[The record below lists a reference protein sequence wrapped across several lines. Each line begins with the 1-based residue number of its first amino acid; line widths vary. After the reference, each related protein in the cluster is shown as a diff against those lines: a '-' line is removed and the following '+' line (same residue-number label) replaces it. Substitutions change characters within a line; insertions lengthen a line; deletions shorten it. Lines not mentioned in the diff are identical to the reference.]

1 MKADTF
7 IFLTKEEEKRLSAQ
21 KTKSIRNVG
30 WVKSV
35 LLRNSNYFSL
45 FVEKAEVIFAIE
57 MRDNL
62 P

>member
-1 MKADTF
+1 MKADTS
-7 IFLTKEEEKRLSAQ
+7 IFLTKEEEKRLSTQ

-30 WVKSV
+30 WVESA
-35 LLRNSNYFSL
+35 LLRNSNYFSF